1 MYGFNSSPESIT
13 PSTSYFVQ
21 QMFASNKGDTVL
33 PVNSSA
39 DFGPLYW
46 VATRANSQYYVKL
59 ANYGSDEQHV
69 TVRVPKTKSGRLEML
84 SGSRYEGNNPYS
96 VNVKPK
102 YTEVEQVKGNYNVT
116 MPPWA
121 VAVLAVE

>member
-13 PSTSYFVQ
+13 PSTSYFLQ

-39 DFGPLYW
+39 EFGPLYW
-46 VATRANSQYYVKL
+46 VATKADTQYYVKL
-59 ANYGSDEQHV
+59 ANYGPDEQNV
-69 TVRVPKTKSGRLEML
+69 TVKIPKTDSGKLKML
-84 SGSRYEGNNPYS
+84 SGSRYEGNQPYS
-96 VNVKPK
+96 VNVK
-102 YTEVEQVKGNYNVT
+102 TEHAEIEQGKGNYNVT